1 MARFTP
7 SPGWSMTVEQDMIR
21 VPPSYLP
28 YVDPAWSETDAHGHQ
43 HAGHAL
49 ASTTMPRY
57 DGTYWCE
64 YCRDTHDNYLGLF
77 CIECGDEVKPGT
89 RVDSTGSIL
98 PGPKSATAVF
108 DMHNGSRETWNVT
121 EAFVAA
127 VTPDMERDA
136 AYALL
141 GGGCHR
147 ASTEYST

>member
-7 SPGWSMTVEQDMIR
+7 SPGWTMTVKQDMIR

-28 YVDPAWSETDAHGHQ
+28 YVDPAWRETDAHGHQ
-43 HAGHAL
+43 HAGDAL
-49 ASTTMPRY
+49 AATTLQRY
-57 DGTYWCE
+57 DYWYWCGDCQE
-64 YCRDTHDNYLGLF
+64 MHYHYVGRF
-77 CIECGDEVKPGT
+77 CNACGDEVKPGT
-89 RVDSTGSIL
+89 KVDNFDEIM

-108 DMHNGSRETWNVT
+108 DMNNGSRETWDVT
-121 EAFVAA
+121 EAFVSA